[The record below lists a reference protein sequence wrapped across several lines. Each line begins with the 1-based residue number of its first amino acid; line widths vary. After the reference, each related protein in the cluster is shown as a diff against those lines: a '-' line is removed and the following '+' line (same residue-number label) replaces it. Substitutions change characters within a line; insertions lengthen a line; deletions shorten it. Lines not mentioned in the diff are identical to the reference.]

1 VDWPLLVDLIHSTK
15 GILEDIR
22 DLSRLS
28 REQFVDKDFE
38 NFFYKQISSDIDQ
51 IDLLLDGFL
60 SYVRATTPV
69 ARKDTLNT
77 LIEEVL
83 RKYQHTLEER
93 KIGVFKNLE
102 KELPETVVPDEHMAF
117 IVDSIVQYAI
127 VVMPFG
133 GNIIFSTESSSVAPR
148 PTCAAPV
155 TTGGDYSRKS
165 VEITAVYQGSDEQLR
180 TELKPRSVQRETAMN
195 LLLRLVRILVRE
207 NKGTMEHEADE
218 TKARGYIVLK
228 FSSDRR
234 RGVHYQPAGQ

>member
-1 VDWPLLVDLIHSTK
+1 MDRPLLVDLIHSTK
-15 GILEDIR
+15 GILDDIR
-22 DLSRLS
+22 DLSRHS
-28 REQFVDKDFE
+28 REKFVDKDFE
-38 NFFYKQISSDIDQ
+38 DFYYRQISSDVDQ

-60 SYVRATTPV
+60 SYIRATTPIT
-69 ARKDTLNT
+69 RKDTVNT

-83 RKYQHTLEER
+83 RKHQHTLEER
-93 KIGVFKNLE
+93 KIGVFKKLE
-102 KELPETVVPDEHMAF
+102 KELPETVVPDEHMTF

-133 GNIIFSTESSSVAPR
+133 GNIIFSTESSSVAPT
-148 PTCAAPV
+148 PTFVTPV
-155 TTGGDYSRKS
+155 STGGDYSRKS

-180 TELKPRSVQRETAMN
+180 TELKSRPAQRETAMN

-234 RGVHYQPAGQ
+234 KEVHYQPAGQ

>member
-1 VDWPLLVDLIHSTK
+1 
-15 GILEDIR
+15 
-22 DLSRLS
+22 
-28 REQFVDKDFE
+28 
-38 NFFYKQISSDIDQ
+38 
-51 IDLLLDGFL
+51 LLDGFL

-180 TELKPRSVQRETAMN
+180 TELKSRPVQRETAMN

-218 TKARGYIVLK
+218 TKARGHIVLK

-234 RGVHYQPAGQ
+234 KEVHYQPAGQ